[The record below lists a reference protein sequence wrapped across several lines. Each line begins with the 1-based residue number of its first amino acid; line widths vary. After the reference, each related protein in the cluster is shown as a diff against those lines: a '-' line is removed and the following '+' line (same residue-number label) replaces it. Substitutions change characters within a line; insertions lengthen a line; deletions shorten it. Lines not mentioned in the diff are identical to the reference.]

1 MSERRRQWIAATA
14 VLAALA
20 AAPVVALA
28 DDAAPG
34 DTATRPVKKPESQQG
49 KPLSRE
55 TDWGGDG
62 WLRTAG
68 ALALVIGL
76 IFLAR
81 FALRRFAPGVGKG
94 AGGGDIEILARTNLS
109 ARQQLCLVR
118 LGRRLLLIGSG
129 PEGMRTLA
137 EISDPAEVADL
148 LGDGPKAAKEG
159 PAQ

>member
-1 MSERRRQWIAATA
+1 MSVRRRQWIAATM

-28 DDAAPG
+28 DAPAPG
-34 DTATRPVKKPESQQG
+34 DTATRPVKKPEAQDG
-49 KPLSRE
+49 KSLSRE
-55 TDWGGDG
+55 TGWGGGG

-81 FALRRFAPGVGKG
+81 FAFRRFAPSVGKHA
-94 AGGGDIEILARTNLS
+94 AGGKIEVLARTNLS

-118 LGRRLLLIGSG
+118 LGRRLLLVGSG

-148 LGDGPKAAKEG
+148 LGEGPKAAKEG
-159 PAQ
+159 AVQ

>member
-1 MSERRRQWIAATA
+1 MDMRRKQWIAATV

-28 DDAAPG
+28 DAPAPG
-34 DTATRPVKKPESQQG
+34 DTATRPVKKPEAQDG
-49 KPLSRE
+49 KSLSR
-55 TDWGGDG
+55 DGGWGGG

-81 FALRRFAPGVGKG
+81 FALRRFAPGVGKSA
-94 AGGGDIEILARTNLS
+94 AGDRIEVVARTNLS

-137 EISDPAEVADL
+137 EITDPAEVADL

-159 PAQ
+159 AAQ